1 MSVRPPL
8 PRSLARS
15 APSAPAPATPAVNG
29 RSDDSGGGA
38 MGGLGGRGG
47 GGRGGGPVVRGHS
60 ASKKQFPRRRLR
72 PLALPARCERLR
84 PSVRPENVVRS
95 HLEA

>member
-1 MSVRPPL
+1 MSVRPSP
-8 PRSLARS
+8 ARS

-72 PLALPARCERLR
+72 SLSPLAASD
-84 PSVRPENVVRS
+84 SVRPCDQKMLCGVILRHNS
-95 HLEA
+95 